1 MYIIISMFKQ
11 RKDVHELNLRD
22 LTSEQ
27 LTQESLI
34 NLAHR
39 ILVEKGQA
47 IPFNEITDQII
58 ALGART
64 EAQLKDAI
72 VQFYTDMNI
81 DGRFLVLGESRWG
94 LREWYAIDQVEEE
107 TAPTVKVHDHEDE
120 EIDLEIDKDDDEEL
134 VLEDNENDF
143 EDESDDDL
151 DRDLNEDEEDDELA
165 GLDVVEEDMD
175 LDDEDDD
182 YDDEEDEDEK

>member
-1 MYIIISMFKQ
+1 M
-11 RKDVHELNLRD
+11 HELNLRD
-22 LTSEQ
+22 LSSEQ
-27 LTQESLI
+27 LNQESLI
-34 NLAHR
+34 NLAHS

-47 IPFNEITDQII
+47 IPFNEIIDQII

-64 EAQLKDAI
+64 EAQLKDVI

-107 TAPTVKVHDHEDE
+107 TAPTVKVHEHEE
-120 EIDLEIDKDDDEEL
+120 EVDLEIDKDEDEEEL
-134 VLEDNENDF
+134 ELEDNENDF
-143 EDESDDDL
+143 EDESNDDL

-182 YDDEEDEDEK
+182 YDDEEDEEEK

>member
-1 MYIIISMFKQ
+1 M
-11 RKDVHELNLRD
+11 HELNLRD

-64 EAQLKDAI
+64 EAQLKDSI

-107 TAPTVKVHDHEDE
+107 TAPTVKVHEHEDE
-120 EIDLEIDKDDDEEL
+120 EIDLEIDKEDDEEL

-165 GLDVVEEDMD
+165 GLDVVEEDID
-175 LDDEDDD
+175 LDDEDDLD
-182 YDDEEDEDEK
+182 YEDEEEEDQK

>member
-1 MYIIISMFKQ
+1 M
-11 RKDVHELNLRD
+11 HELNLRE

-34 NLAHR
+34 NLAHK
-39 ILVEKGQA
+39 ILVEKGQP
-47 IPFNEITDQII
+47 IPFSEITAQII

-64 EAQLKDAI
+64 EAQIKEAI

-107 TAPTVKVHDHEDE
+107 TAPTVKVHEREDEE
-120 EIDLEIDKDDDEEL
+120 EIDLEVDLDEDEEELTL
-134 VLEDNENDF
+134 VDNEDDF
-143 EDESDDDL
+143 DDSADDNI
-151 DRDLNEDEEDDELA
+151 DRDLDDDEEDDELA
-165 GLDVVEEDMD
+165 GLDVVEEDME
-175 LDDEDDD
+175 LEDDD
-182 YDDEEDEDEK
+182 LEFAEEDEEEEDDKL

>member
-1 MYIIISMFKQ
+1 M
-11 RKDVHELNLRD
+11 HELNLRE

-34 NLAHR
+34 NLAHS
-39 ILVEKGQA
+39 ILVEKGQP
-47 IPFNEITDQII
+47 IPFSEIIGQII

-64 EAQLKDAI
+64 EAQVKEAI

-107 TAPTVKVHDHEDE
+107 TAPTVKVHEHEDE
-120 EIDLEIDKDDDEEL
+120 EIDLEIDKEDDEEL

-165 GLDVVEEDMD
+165 GLDVVEEDID
-175 LDDEDDD
+175 LDDEDDLD
-182 YDDEEDEDEK
+182 YEDEEEEDQK

>member
-1 MYIIISMFKQ
+1 
-11 RKDVHELNLRD
+11 VHELNLRD

-107 TAPTVKVHDHEDE
+107 TAPTVKVHEHEDE

-143 EDESDDDL
+143 DDESDDDL

-165 GLDVVEEDMD
+165 GLDVVEEDID
-175 LDDEDDD
+175 LDDEDDLD
-182 YDDEEDEDEK
+182 YEDEEDEDEK